1 MAQAVFSLK
10 ITRRSRMD
18 NVVMDKNV
26 KEQLDKHHTAVTQ
39 YLKSADVAATTYT
52 YDCVVSLAAAAGG
65 FLNVDFKKDGKL
77 IAQFQGGYG
86 GGVGG
91 YTGWG
96 TAWFNKP
103 VEELIGQTAGF
114 TVEVVGVLGGTAHV
128 QITNVNNFIGNCS
141 TGGIGI
147 GAGIGVGAGSFKA

>member
-1 MAQAVFSLK
+1 
-10 ITRRSRMD
+10 MD
-18 NVVMDKNV
+18 DIVKDDNV
-26 KEQLDKHHTAVTQ
+26 KEMLNKHREASLKHLDSDSATA
-39 YLKSADVAATTYT
+39 KTYT
-52 YDCVVSLAAAAGG
+52 YDCMVSLASAGG
-65 FLNVDFKKDGKL
+65 GYLNVDFKKGNKL

-103 VEELIGQTAGF
+103 VEELLGQTAGF

-128 QITNVNNFIGNCS
+128 QITNADTFIGNCS
-141 TGGIGI
+141 TGGVGI
-147 GAGIGVGAGSFKA
+147 GAGIGVGAGTFKA